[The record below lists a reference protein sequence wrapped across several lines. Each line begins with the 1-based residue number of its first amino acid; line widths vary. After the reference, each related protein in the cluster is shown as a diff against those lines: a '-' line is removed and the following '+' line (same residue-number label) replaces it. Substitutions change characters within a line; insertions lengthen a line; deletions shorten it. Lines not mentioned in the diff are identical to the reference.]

1 MFSRH
6 SEAGYKPVLDGI
18 EMKTL
23 VHGPRTL
30 MAQFRLAEGALLPDH
45 SHPHEQ
51 TGYLVSGHLR
61 LIVDGE
67 PFETRAGDSWCIA
80 GDVPHRAEALADTVA
95 VEVFTP
101 VREDYLP

>member
-45 SHPHEQ
+45 SHPHESP
-51 TGYLVSGHLR
+51 LVMVGPR
-61 LIVDGE
+61 E
-67 PFETRAGDSWCIA
+67 R
-80 GDVPHRAEALADTVA
+80 VPLQ
-95 VEVFTP
+95 
-101 VREDYLP
+101 